1 MKGKKGHAWI
11 AAAVAGFAVLLAAL
25 LTVLMFRALSV
36 PPPQSLSISE
46 LEEPIVL
53 KPGEAVRIGVGSHNL
68 SVGTWYALVE
78 VPAPDI
84 VEVEEVNEDPL
95 DPSIL
100 GAGGYTYLVVTAL
113 APGEG
118 TIKVADCFRQMPD
131 VTGICHDDDGPRP
144 TYTVDIVVEEG

>member
-1 MKGKKGHAWI
+1 M
-11 AAAVAGFAVLLAAL
+11 LLATL

-36 PPPQSLSISE
+36 PPPQPLSISE
-46 LEEPIVL
+46 IEEPIVL
-53 KPGEAVRIGVGSHNL
+53 KPEESVRIEVGQNNF
-68 SVGTWYALVE
+68 SVGIWYALTE
-78 VPAPDI
+78 VPSPDI

-95 DPSIL
+95 DPSL
-100 GAGGYTYLVVTAL
+100 GGAGGYTYLVVTAL

-131 VTGICHDDDGPRP
+131 VTGICHDDDGPHP